1 MRDGRLRMQ
10 PSGSIIII
18 IVKGVARHR
27 HQGDPFLPQMF
38 YLLADSKLAVNF
50 DLSSP
55 SLFLAVMFS
64 WFVMTQRQ
72 EDFCVGVFICLFFC
86 V

>member
-1 MRDGRLRMQ
+1 MRDGRLGMQ
-10 PSGSIIII
+10 PAGAIIII

-55 SLFLAVMFS
+55 SLFLAVI
-64 WFVMTQRQ
+64 V
-72 EDFCVGVFICLFFC
+72 CVFIRLFVC

>member
-1 MRDGRLRMQ
+1 MLYREKFHERWQPVGMQ
-10 PSGSIIII
+10 PSGAIIII

-27 HQGDPFLPQMF
+27 QQGDPFLPQTF
-38 YLLADSKLAVNF
+38 YLPTDSKLAVNF

-64 WFVMTQRQ
+64 WFV
-72 EDFCVGVFICLFFC
+72 GVFICLFFC

>member
-1 MRDGRLRMQ
+1 MQ
-10 PSGSIIII
+10 PSGAIIII

-27 HQGDPFLPQMF
+27 QQGDPFLPQMF
-38 YLLADSKLAVNF
+38 YLPADSKLAVNF

-55 SLFLAVMFS
+55 SLFLAVM
-64 WFVMTQRQ
+64 V
-72 EDFCVGVFICLFFC
+72 CVFICLFVC